1 MVRQINIGYHDKV
14 LHYGVS
20 IDQSTDMSKHILSGI
35 RWYRYGDTIY
45 ILYPE
50 DDCLIRDVNE
60 WIVCKASNTSHIPTT
75 TNSCHVSLHLPEW
88 SLAIYERNVKYILT
102 LSVFIN
108 GVRVVICSKLLRH
121 TDSIASSPFIYKSV
135 SYLEELYTDIIN
147 PYDIL
152 YSDDWSSFRSQV
164 CHPGDT
170 SVLDDINSDGSMIC
184 TELSPVTL
192 NNDDE
197 YRVMSEC
204 IEGLTYIPLESVDST
219 SLRVSCSPQLSSTP
233 GISVNI
239 SFNDVYGEDIIT
251 YFSEVYH
258 EHIEEDTLRY
268 ELVVKDND
276 SIYKYIYRDAPII
289 SNPQYT
295 SHTFSKSELGF
306 QDWSSF
312 KTGLFLVGSISIIR
326 DGNTIFS
333 SISNELPLTNEIYKY
348 LISTDVDYINLNYV
362 HMQNYQVDVV
372 NKIEK
377 KVFSISKPD
386 EYKSNILKPVFIHS
400 YTTHDLIIHP
410 AVTENISIELGAY
423 SSSVKTFYLSIE
435 GVEFVEYG
443 RSSTGVVFRITG
455 STLPNKR
462 DRGLFYILNEDRELV
477 TTGNYTYA
485 Q

>member
-1 MVRQINIGYHDKV
+1 MIRQINIGYHDKA

-20 IDQSTDMSKHILSGI
+20 IDQSTDVLSGI
-35 RWYRYGDTIY
+35 RWCRCGDTIY

-50 DDCLIRDVNE
+50 DECLVRNVNE
-60 WIVCKASNTSHIPTT
+60 WSVYNTNTSNDSSMNIPTT
-75 TNSCHVSLHLPEW
+75 TNSYRVSLHLPEW
-88 SLAIYERNVKYILT
+88 SLAIYERSVRYILT

-135 SYLEELYTDIIN
+135 SYLEELYTNIIN

-164 CHPGDT
+164 CHIGDT
-170 SVLDDINSDGSMIC
+170 SVLDTINNDGSMIC
-184 TELSPVTL
+184 TELSPTIL
-192 NNDDE
+192 SDDDE

-219 SLRVSCSPQLSSTP
+219 SLRVSCSPRLNSAP
-233 GISVNI
+233 GVSVSV
-239 SFNDVYGEDIIT
+239 SFNDVYERDIIT

-258 EHIEEDTLRY
+258 EHIDNDILRY
-268 ELVVKDND
+268 ELVVKDENI
-276 SIYKYIYRDAPII
+276 IYKYIYQDIPII
-289 SNPQYT
+289 SNPRCT

-306 QDWSSF
+306 QSWSSF

-326 DGNTIFS
+326 DDDTIFS
-333 SISNELPLTNEIYKY
+333 SISNELPLTSEIYKY

-410 AVTENISIELGAY
+410 AVTESISIELGAY
-423 SSSVKTFYLSIE
+423 SSSVKTFYISIE

-462 DRGLFYILNEDRELV
+462 DRGLFYILNENRELV